1 MPAKILAVA
10 DIPRTMNGKIVEL
23 AVREAIHGR
32 PIGNRDA
39 LANPQALDYF
49 VDRPELESVTGP
61 LALYRQR
68 VERGELDGRS
78 GASARGRGARAPVPR
93 PAARDAAARLARPSR
108 EARRQAP
115 RSLSAASISGAAS
128 GRGKTFM
135 MDLFFNALP
144 FQDKRA
150 TAFPS
155 LHGDRARAAEARI
168 ATSRTRSSSSP
179 TEIASE
185 TRIIC
190 FDEFAVTDIADA
202 MLLGNLFAGLFARG
216 VTLAATSNIVPD
228 QLYADGLQ
236 RQRFLPTIALLKQHT
251 EVVHVDGG
259 TDYRLRALERADVY
273 QTPTGELADQRLTE
287 FFEAIAPDEGDHGGA
302 LELLGRPIPYRR
314 AADGVIWFDFESI
327 CDGPRS
333 QDDYIEI
340 SRLYQTVLV
349 SNVPR
354 FDATLENQARRFIA
368 LVDEF
373 YDRRV
378 KLILSAA
385 APATEL
391 YRGAT
396 AEARLPAD
404 AKPSAGDAEP
414 RLPGGST
421 PHVTRAQPIFVRTSM
436 SSGKNVVSSARC
448 RNFTPVVPPVP
459 RFAAD
464 DALHG
469 LHVMEAPRLEVDL
482 DVDEPLRDFVRG
494 PILVGM
500 LIDRLQ
506 HFDDAGVM
514 LVASASSR
522 ARRAPSGTR

>member
-1 MPAKILAVA
+1 
-10 DIPRTMNGKIVEL
+10 
-23 AVREAIHGR
+23 
-32 PIGNRDA
+32 
-39 LANPQALDYF
+39 
-49 VDRPELESVTGP
+49 VTGP

-68 VERGELDGRS
+68 VDRGELT
-78 GASARGRGARAPVPR
+78 A
-93 PAARDAAARLARPSR
+93 DAAQVRAVEALERLYRDLLRATPPSGWLGQV
-108 EARRQAP
+108 AKLAGKRRQP
-115 RSLSAASISGAAS
+115 VRGLYLWGSV

-144 FQDKRA
+144 FQEKRRQHFHRFMA
-150 TAFPS
+150 AVHERLKHHRDVENP
-155 LHGDRARAAEARI
+155 LEIVAAEI
-168 ATSRTRSSSSP
+168 V
-179 TEIASE
+179 SE

-236 RQRFLPTIALLKQHT
+236 RQRFLPTIALIKQHT
-251 EVVHVDGG
+251 DVVHVDGG

-302 LELLGRPIPYRR
+302 LELFGRGIPYRR
-314 AADGVIWFDFESI
+314 AADGVIWFDFASV

-391 YRGAT
+391 YHGQRLKHDFLRT
-396 AEARLPAD
+396 QSRLQEMQSHDYLAEA
-404 AKPSAGDAEP
+404 
-414 RLPGGST
+414 
-421 PHVTRAQPIFVRTSM
+421 HRT
-436 SSGKNVVSSARC
+436 
-448 RNFTPVVPPVP
+448 
-459 RFAAD
+459 
-464 DALHG
+464 
-469 LHVMEAPRLEVDL
+469 
-482 DVDEPLRDFVRG
+482 
-494 PILVGM
+494 
-500 LIDRLQ
+500 
-506 HFDDAGVM
+506 
-514 LVASASSR
+514 
-522 ARRAPSGTR
+522 